1 MTIKIILA
9 ILFVLIVYF
18 TGVHFGFKTGRETQ
32 EKEQEII
39 LIKKYGL
46 DYGQILSYLDHNKE
60 IIGDIHRFH
69 EQVHKEEENNQ

>member
-18 TGVHFGFKTGRETQ
+18 TGIHFGFKTGRETE
-32 EKEQEII
+32 EKEQDII

-46 DYGQILSYLDHNKE
+46 NYRQILSYLDHNKE
-60 IIGDIHRFH
+60 IIEDIHRFH
-69 EQVHKEEENNQ
+69 IEIDE